1 MPTTSILSPPTS
13 LFSHSS
19 LNPTSS
25 SSRSFKTLIPSFS
38 QSIKHSKTSLSVRS
52 TMAIEK
58 ETPEKERPDTFLREA
73 DDSSVSTS
81 KSSTV
86 RARFE
91 KMIRDAQDRVC
102 EAIEVADGRGKF
114 KEDVWSRPGGGGG
127 ISRVLQDGD
136 VWEKAGVNVS
146 VVYGLM
152 PPEAYR
158 AAKGG
163 GDSAAKAGPIPF
175 FAAGISSVLHPKN
188 PFAPTL
194 HFNYRYFETDAPKDT
209 PGAPRQW
216 WFGGGTDLTPAY
228 IFEEDVKHFHTQGRF
243 MGKDFLF
250 FRCDG
255 KRGKNE
261 CTFEEW
267 EAIELFTLA
276 EYDEFKRFLGE
287 EEENEEER
295 KEEEEEE
302 DEKFADKMNV
312 LESMLCEM
320 IKLAK
325 VIMLP
330 VTEMMKTNTLGRG
343 GGRALTSLLAND
355 WKVQKNACDKF
366 DPSFYPRF
374 KKWCDDYFYIKHRDE
389 RRGLGGIFFDDLNDY
404 DQEMLLSFATECA
417 SSVVPAYI
425 PIVERRK
432 NTPFTDGHKEWQQLR
447 RGRYVE
453 FNLVYDRGT
462 TFGLKTGGRI
472 ESILVSLP
480 LTARWE
486 YDHKPEEGSEE
497 WKLLDACINPKE
509 WI

>member
-1 MPTTSILSPPTS
+1 MSTAAAISTPSPSLSLHPSSSPSITPLRSPYSPPPCPSTKPLS
-13 LFSHSS
+13 
-19 LNPTSS
+19 
-25 SSRSFKTLIPSFS
+25 LIPL
-38 QSIKHSKTSLSVRS
+38 HHHHHRRRS
-52 TMAIEK
+52 PIPPFAVAIEK
-58 ETPEKERPDTFLREA
+58 ETPENEAPTTFLRDS
-73 DDSSVSTS
+73 DDNETTS
-81 KSSTV
+81 KKSDSV

-91 KMIRDAQDRVC
+91 RMIREAQETVC
-102 EAIEVADGRGKF
+102 AAIEKADGGGRF
-114 KEDVWSRPGGGGG
+114 VEDVWSRPGGGGG
-127 ISRVLQDGD
+127 ISRVLQNGK

-146 VVYGLM
+146 VVYGVM

-163 GDSAAKAGPIPF
+163 GGGEQQKPGPVPF
-175 FAAGISSVLHPKN
+175 FAAGISSVLHPHN

-194 HFNYRYFETDAPKDT
+194 HFNYRYFETDAPKDA

-228 IFEEDVKHFHTQGRF
+228 VHEEDVKHFHQ
-243 MGKDFLF
+243 
-250 FRCDG
+250 
-255 KRGKNE
+255 
-261 CTFEEW
+261 
-267 EAIELFTLA
+267 
-276 EYDEFKRFLGE
+276 
-287 EEENEEER
+287 
-295 KEEEEEE
+295 
-302 DEKFADKMNV
+302 
-312 LESMLCEM
+312 
-320 IKLAK
+320 
-325 VIMLP
+325 
-330 VTEMMKTNTLGRG
+330 
-343 GGRALTSLLAND
+343 
-355 WKVQKNACDKF
+355 VQKNSCDKF

-374 KKWCDDYFYIKHRDE
+374 KKWCDDYFYIKHRGE

-417 SSVVPAYI
+417 NSVVPAYI
-425 PIVERRK
+425 PIIERRK
-432 NTPFTDGHKEWQQLR
+432 DTPYTEAHKAWQQIR

>member
-1 MPTTSILSPPTS
+1 MPSFVTIVS
-13 LFSHSS
+13 L
-19 LNPTSS
+19 PSS
-25 SSRSFKTLIPSFS
+25 SSFPTNHHLWNSPIPIQPKKIPPFNTKPIKLPLLRATLS
-38 QSIKHSKTSLSVRS
+38 
-52 TMAIEK
+52 MEK
-58 ETPEKERPDTFLREA
+58 ETPEPHRPETFLRDS
-73 DDSSVSTS
+73 DDTTASS
-81 KSSTV
+81 SSSV

-91 KMIRDAQDRVC
+91 KMIREVQESVC
-102 EAIEVADGRGKF
+102 SAIEGVDGGARF
-114 KEDVWSRPGGGGG
+114 KEDVWSRNGGGGG

-146 VVYGLM
+146 VVYGVM

-158 AAKGG
+158 AAKG
-163 GDSAAKAGPIPF
+163 SASDDAIDHNKLGPVPF

-194 HFNYRYFETDAPKDT
+194 HFNYRYFETDAPKDA

-228 IFEEDVKHFHTQGRF
+228 IFEDDVKHFHS
-243 MGKDFLF
+243 
-250 FRCDG
+250 
-255 KRGKNE
+255 
-261 CTFEEW
+261 
-267 EAIELFTLA
+267 I
-276 EYDEFKRFLGE
+276 
-287 EEENEEER
+287 
-295 KEEEEEE
+295 
-302 DEKFADKMNV
+302 
-312 LESMLCEM
+312 
-320 IKLAK
+320 
-325 VIMLP
+325 
-330 VTEMMKTNTLGRG
+330 
-343 GGRALTSLLAND
+343 
-355 WKVQKNACDKF
+355 QKSACDKF
-366 DPSFYPRF
+366 DPTFYPRF
-374 KKWCDDYFYIKHRDE
+374 KKWCDDYFYIKHRGE

-404 DQEMLLSFATECA
+404 DQEMLLSFATEC
-417 SSVVPAYI
+417 SNSVIPAYI
-425 PIVERRK
+425 PIIEKRK
-432 NTPFTDGHKEWQQLR
+432 DLPFTDQHKAWQQLR